1 MAISSLLDVTS
12 SDSECPWSERSLS
25 EPAKIKKGKTL
36 KQKVSIEFK
45 SMLQFSFAYLSFDYS
60 INNQEHVFPLVSVA
74 LQVNF
79 TNCLSIEQL
88 TIFTST
94 KRGS

>member
-12 SDSECPWSERSLS
+12 SGSEWPWSERSLS

-45 SMLQFSFAYLSFDYS
+45 SMLQFSFAYLGFDYS
-60 INNQEHVFPLVSVA
+60 IFYQQKINTHRVLNRIKSELHSKKVQWKSLLHRFHL
-74 LQVNF
+74 
-79 TNCLSIEQL
+79 
-88 TIFTST
+88 
-94 KRGS
+94 

>member
-1 MAISSLLDVTS
+1 MLHHQIQNAHDQKEVCQNLQKS
-12 SDSECPWSERSLS
+12 
-25 EPAKIKKGKTL
+25 KKGKTL

-60 INNQEHVFPLVSVA
+60 INNQKHVFPLVSIA